1 MMNFAIIGQAAW
13 IQIPNFTFPAFND
26 PNAWAAITGIALIA
40 IATIPE
46 STAHLYQMSLY
57 IDQLAKDLGH
67 APKEIKKLIGLNLV
81 SDGAD
86 DIVVGMLGGCAGTNY
101 GENNSLMAITRCY
114 SVPVLMT
121 AGVIA
126 ILSDV
131 SLTLEAGSPSIIVG
145 PNGAGKS
152 VLLRLL
158 HGLLAPSTG
167 RVLWA
172 GDAARRQAMVFQRPV
187 LLRRSV
193 LANAVYP
200 LKLAGVVAAEREPR
214 ARAALEMVGLAALA
228 DRPARRLSGGEQ
240 QRLAL
245 ARAAALSPEVLFL
258 DEKGAQKT
266 PDWLL
271 PGCLLNEGIFGISLG
286 GLTVPGAMAAF

>member
-1 MMNFAIIGQAAW
+1 MRA
-13 IQIPNFTFPAFND
+13 PD
-26 PNAWAAITGIALIA
+26 
-40 IATIPE
+40 TILPLRAE
-46 STAHLYQMSLY
+46 G
-57 IDQLAKDLGH
+57 LGFS
-67 APKEIKKLIGLNLV
+67 A
-81 SDGAD
+81 
-86 DIVVGMLGGCAGTNY
+86 GG
-101 GENNSLMAITRCY
+101 
-114 SVPVLMT
+114 
-121 AGVIA
+121 IA

-131 SLTLEAGSPSIIVG
+131 SLTVEAGSPSIIVG

-200 LKLAGVVAAEREPR
+200 LKLAGVAAAEREPR

-258 DEKGAQKT
+258 DEPCASLDPTATRAVEEIVGTLAARGTKIVMTTHDLGQARRLAGEVLFLNRGRLREQT
-266 PDWLL
+266 P
-271 PGCLLNEGIFGISLG
+271 
-286 GLTVPGAMAAF
+286 AAAFFNQPATPEAAAFLRGELVW